1 MNLLKSL
8 FVRFTGIRWHKM
20 KQKEFLRYRSVPLL
34 KIKVCFSFLFFANNK
49 HLYLCKEQVP
59 VWRRLHCAGMFL
71 RTGAQNLD
79 LFDYFDFTLTQQ
91 IIYIVDIIN
100 TISSI
105 DTVYLVNKHLF
116 SVCFLLKSNATAK
129 KDPLRKSAAE
139 SESISRGPRG
149 GRARLSSS
157 YPHVC
162 LFVFFFLLISSFLA
176 AITLPLRSPALPQH
190 DSPRMA
196 LPQASFPPSS
206 LSPCRHPFSFAL
218 SRLRSHPSDVRAL
231 KETRSGLRDWSG
243 ETTALDSWLTV
254 PS

>member
-1 MNLLKSL
+1 M
-8 FVRFTGIRWHKM
+8 
-20 KQKEFLRYRSVPLL
+20 
-34 KIKVCFSFLFFANNK
+34 
-49 HLYLCKEQVP
+49 
-59 VWRRLHCAGMFL
+59 RRHVS
-71 RTGAQNLD
+71 TGAQNLD

-129 KDPLRKSAAE
+129 KDPLRKSASE

-162 LFVFFFLLISSFLA
+162 LFFSFSSFPLSW
-176 AITLPLRSPALPQH
+176 LPSPFPSAPLP
-190 DSPRMA
+190 SLNMTPRA
-196 LPQASFPPSS
+196 W
-206 LSPCRHPFSFAL
+206 LSPK
-218 SRLRSHPSDVRAL
+218 HPSLPPRCHPVVTPSHSHSIVSAL
-231 KETRSGLRDWSG
+231 IR
-243 ETTALDSWLTV
+243 LT
-254 PS
+254 SEH